1 MVRKTH
7 LSPVP
12 YAGAA
17 AGQPECA
24 PQAVI
29 ALAGN
34 PNAGKTT
41 VFNALT
47 GARQHV
53 GNYPGVTVEKKE
65 GYGRCSGQEVRV
77 VDLPGTY
84 SLTAYSLEEVVARNH
99 LIGERP
105 DVVVNVVD
113 AANLERN
120 LYLTVQLLE
129 LGVPLVLCLN
139 MVDVAEQRG
148 LKIDPDR
155 LAQLLDTPVVATV
168 GRTGRGVDRL
178 LEEALALARR
188 GPKWRPLKISYGGD
202 VDQAIAELKGILEG
216 ERPRRGLLSAR
227 WLALKLLEGDE
238 EVQSQVSAD
247 TELGQRVL
255 PVVERLSHHIRTTL
269 DDEPENVIA
278 DYRYGFIAAVT
289 RQAVTSVR
297 EMRLDASDRADR
309 LLTHRLLGPV
319 FLLAVLYAIYQLVFW
334 AGDAPVVWL
343 QDGFARLGQ
352 AVEGALPPGPLRS
365 LLVSGVIDGVGG
377 VLGFVPLIMFMFF
390 AIALME
396 DTGYMARVAYLM
408 DRVLR
413 SFGLHGNSV
422 IALIVGG
429 GISGGCAVPGI
440 MATRTLKDPKARL
453 ATILVVP
460 FMNCGAKLPVY
471 SLLIGAFFA
480 ASQAEML
487 FALTLISWG
496 LALAA
501 AKLLRATV
509 LPGEQ
514 APFVMELP
522 PYRTPTLKG
531 LLIHTWERTWEYA
544 KKAGTLILG
553 VSIVVWALMAFPGLS
568 DQEEARFRSQMAK
581 APTPAARAQVEQEMA
596 AAELAGTVGGRLGRA
611 LTPVTDPL
619 GFDWRTNV
627 ALVGGFAAK
636 EVIVSTLGT
645 AYSLGEAAEDSR
657 SLRQRL
663 SASPQWT
670 RLKAFALMI
679 FVMIYA
685 PCVATVVVIRR
696 ETGSWR
702 WPAFSLA
709 YNTVAAY
716 LLALLVYQG
725 GRFLGLG

>member
-1 MVRKTH
+1 M
-7 LSPVP
+7 
-12 YAGAA
+12 
-17 AGQPECA
+17 ECA
-24 PQAVI
+24 PQI
-29 ALAGN
+29 TLALAGN

-53 GNYPGVTVEKKE
+53 GNYPGVTVDKKE
-65 GYGRCSGQEVRV
+65 GTSTCQGQDVRI

-84 SLTAYSLEEVVARNH
+84 SLTAYSLEEVVARNY
-99 LIGERP
+99 LIGDRP

-129 LGVPLVLCLN
+129 LGVPLVICLN

-148 LKIDPDR
+148 MKVDAEK
-155 LAQLLDTPVVATV
+155 LAQLLDTPVIPTV
-168 GRTGRGVDRL
+168 GRTGKGMDELLAAGV
-178 LEEALALARR
+178 ELARR
-188 GPKWRPLKISYGGD
+188 GPKWRPLKISYGSD
-202 VDQAIAELKGILEG
+202 VDQGVAELKSILEG
-216 ERPRRGLLSAR
+216 DQPRRGLISAR
-227 WLALKLLEGDE
+227 WLALKALEHDS
-238 EVQSQVSAD
+238 EVLGQVERDS
-247 TELGQRVL
+247 ELGQRL
-255 PVVERLSHHIRTTL
+255 MPVVDRITEHIRSTL
-269 DDEPENVIA
+269 DDDPESVIA
-278 DYRYGFIAAVT
+278 DYRYGFITAIA
-289 RQAVTSVR
+289 RQAVTWEREVR
-297 EMRLDASDRADR
+297 IDFSDRVDKVLTNR
-309 LLTHRLLGPV
+309 LFGPV
-319 FLLAVLYAIYQLVFW
+319 FLLTVLYAVYQFVFW
-334 AGDAPVVWL
+334 ASEGPVEWL
-343 QDGFARLGQ
+343 QGFFAWLAA
-352 AVEGALPPGPLRS
+352 AVEGALPPGPLTS

-390 AIALME
+390 AIAIME
-396 DTGYMARVAYLM
+396 DSGYMARVAYLM

-413 SFGLHGNSV
+413 AFGLHGNSV

-471 SLLIGAFFA
+471 SVLIGAFFVK
-480 ASQAEML
+480 SQAAVL
-487 FALTLISWG
+487 FALTILSWA
-496 LALAA
+496 LALLA
-501 AKLLRATV
+501 AKFLRWAV

-531 LLIHTWERTWEYA
+531 LLIHTWERTWQYA

-553 VSIVVWALMAFPGLS
+553 VSVLMWALMSYPGLPADEQAAW
-568 DQEEARFRSQMAK
+568 DQRVQAAASAEAKAALQNQMAGD
-581 APTPAARAQVEQEMA
+581 A
-596 AAELAGTVGGRLGRA
+596 LANSFAGRVGRA
-611 LTPVTDPL
+611 ITLATDPL

-645 AYSLGEAAEDSR
+645 AYSLGAVEEDDL

-663 SASPQWT
+663 RSSPDWNP
-670 RLKAFALMI
+670 LKAVALMI

-685 PCVATVVVIRR
+685 PCVATVVMTAK

-702 WPAFSLA
+702 WAAFSLA
-709 YNTVAAY
+709 YNTVLAY
-716 LLALLVYQG
+716 LMTLLVYQG